1 VTKKTRFFSKKLLI
15 IAAIPLLIVIYF
27 FDNIKGQYR
36 FHQYCKNEGG
46 LRVYEA
52 LEKKEGLEAKD
63 YYSAR
68 SALQLKHVEFVRF
81 IDIENNNR
89 LYDLKYTGGNRE
101 FDSSYQKFP
110 ANESKEASYVWT
122 IETSFVQGE
131 SRLNRTSYKI
141 IDKKNGKLAA
151 VYKVFVYSQFDQ
163 NKSLFSAPSYVYCFN
178 KTEEI
183 FREFNKI
190 FSNN

>member
-1 VTKKTRFFSKKLLI
+1 MPKISKKIWI
-15 IAAIPLLIVIYF
+15 ITAIPLLIVIYF

-36 FHQYCKNEGG
+36 FKQYCNKEGG
-46 LRVYEA
+46 LRVYEP
-52 LEKKEGLEAKD
+52 LEKKEGWEAKD

-68 SALQLKHVEFVRF
+68 SALQLKHVGFVRF
-81 IDIENNNR
+81 IDIKDNNR
-89 LYDLKYTGGNRE
+89 LYDLKYTDGNRE
-101 FDSSYQKFP
+101 SDSSYKKFP
-110 ANESKEASYVWT
+110 ANESKETSYIWT
-122 IETSFVQGE
+122 IETSFVRGE
-131 SRLNRTSYKI
+131 DRLNRTSYKI

-151 VYKVFVYSQFDQ
+151 IYNRFVYSQFDQ